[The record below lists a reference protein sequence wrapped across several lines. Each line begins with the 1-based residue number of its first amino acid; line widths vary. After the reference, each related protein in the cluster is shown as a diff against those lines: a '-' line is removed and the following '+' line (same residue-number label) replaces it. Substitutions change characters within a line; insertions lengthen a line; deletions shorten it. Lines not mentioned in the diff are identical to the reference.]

1 MKGNLKRAHIINN
14 EAGAPVDSIEVLDR
28 RDFEDL
34 REELHR
40 DMWNAHRDYTEYA
53 DRRISKLENKIKTM
67 SIVGSVVGAA
77 LCFVMFMRKD
87 D

>member
-40 DMWNAHRDYTEYA
+40 DMWNAHRDYTEFA
-53 DRRISKLENKIKTM
+53 DRRISELENKIKTI

>member
-14 EAGAPVDSIEVLDR
+14 EAGAPIDSVEVVDR
-28 RDFEDL
+28 RDFEGL
-34 REELHR
+34 REELHK
-40 DMWNAHRDYTEYA
+40 DMWIAHRDFTEHT
-53 DRRISKLENKIKTM
+53 DHRISELENKIKTI

>member
-1 MKGNLKRAHIINN
+1 
-14 EAGAPVDSIEVLDR
+14 
-28 RDFEDL
+28 
-34 REELHR
+34 
-40 DMWNAHRDYTEYA
+40 MWNAHRDYTEYA
-53 DRRISKLENKIKTM
+53 DRRISELENKIKTM

>member
-40 DMWNAHRDYTEYA
+40 DMWNAHRDHTEYA
-53 DRRISKLENKIKTM
+53 DRRISELENKIKTM

>member
-53 DRRISKLENKIKTM
+53 DHRISELENKIKTM

>member
-1 MKGNLKRAHIINN
+1 MKGNLKRPLRVN
-14 EAGAPVDSIEVLDR
+14 EANAPVDSIEVVDR

-34 REELHR
+34 REELSKS
-40 DMWNAHRDYTEYA
+40 MWTAHRDYAEYA
-53 DRRISKLENKIKTM
+53 DRRISELENKIKTM